1 MSENVPRGECP
12 ASQYAEILISL
23 TSYLAEWDRY
33 ISHINSLSNI
43 SHSYHCPDLI
53 GDSSFV
59 SAWDLYLEQVCRRL
73 ITVLTHQR
81 EDACDRECD
90 HVSCCDVLC
99 AVVCAPQKGRGVL
112 ETPSSIVTD
121 SDSQ

>member
-1 MSENVPRGECP
+1 MSENVPDGGRP
-12 ASQYAEILISL
+12 ASQNAEISISL

-33 ISHINSLSNI
+33 TSHINSLSNI
-43 SHSYHCPDLI
+43 SHSYHCPELI
-53 GDSSFV
+53 GDHQFI
-59 SAWDLYLEQVCRRL
+59 SAWEIYCDSLGRRL
-73 ITVLTHQR
+73 ITVLTQQR